1 MNINKLSK
9 LIIHPYH
16 TIINKDNKN
25 IINIIIYQFI
35 FNSLVLIN
43 HDTIPL

>member
-9 LIIHPYH
+9 THHSPYH
-16 TIINKDNKN
+16 TIIDKDIKILLNN
-25 IINIIIYQFI
+25 IYQFI